1 LRNVF
6 QFAHCTMFTFFNDN
20 YISTLHNVQK
30 GEFMAYDKV
39 KYNNEYNKQKYERL
53 NIHVPKGMKEYIEAR
68 ALDLGYRFIN
78 PYVNSLIYAD
88 LASNEKEKLEADEQL
103 ILNLYRYGND
113 DIKKQLYD
121 LALKIDNGLSQ
132 DEKKKMFEDANK

>member
-1 LRNVF
+1 
-6 QFAHCTMFTFFNDN
+6 
-20 YISTLHNVQK
+20 
-30 GEFMAYDKV
+30 MAYDKV

-132 DEKKKMFEDANK
+132 DQKKKMFEDANK